1 MNTFSDLVECLRN
14 NKIRLAYLVFAI
26 APMMM
31 SGCARVVGVTTSDP
45 IDMDPNRRTFG
56 TMIDDQ
62 QLETI
67 ASVNIDK
74 AHPDLKSSPISVTA
88 YNGVILLTGQVKS
101 MELRNLAAST
111 VAQLNTVRQVHNE
124 LTVQAPTSFLANTSD
139 AWITTK
145 IKSKLLANKE
155 VRANRLKVVT
165 ENGVVHFMGMVP
177 RAEAERAA
185 EIARGTSGVQKV
197 VLAVEYIE

>member
-1 MNTFSDLVECLRN
+1 MN
-14 NKIRLAYLVFAI
+14 IRALLIPIPHSKPSLPAVLLIFLLPWI
-26 APMMM
+26 T
-31 SGCARVVGVTTSDP
+31 SGCATIVGATTDDP

-67 ASVNIDK
+67 AKVNIDK
-74 AHPDLKSSPISVTA
+74 ADPDLKSAPISVTA

-101 MELRNLAAST
+101 MALRDLAAQT
-111 VAQLNTVRQVHNE
+111 VAKLNTVRQVHNE
-124 LTVQAPTSFLANTSD
+124 LTVQAPISFLATTND
-139 AWITTK
+139 AWLTTK
-145 IKSKLLANKE
+145 IKTKLLANKE
-155 VRANRLKVVT
+155 VRANRLKIVT

-177 RAEAERAA
+177 RSEAEMAA
-185 EIARGTSGVQKV
+185 EIARRTSGVQKV